1 MLFVTKGLM
10 LLRTIENVWFHRLT
24 LWLCPRVNFL
34 CRNFF
39 SDEVFLHWWERP
51 WKHMCNLPWLKIL
64 DKFGLTQKIVAYI
77 KDEGSN
83 LQTCVTTFNSIMW
96 CGDLDMVEP
105 FDGSYFGHALS
116 DLYVNMPLPMT
127 RFVMDYIMHQQD
139 LRNPTSIN
147 VSHG

>member
-1 MLFVTKGLM
+1 
-10 LLRTIENVWFHRLT
+10 
-24 LWLCPRVNFL
+24 
-34 CRNFF
+34 
-39 SDEVFLHWWERP
+39 
-51 WKHMCNLPWLKIL
+51 MCNLPWLKIL